1 MIAERLQDCLQP
13 VYERQQM
20 LGWRFMLAKLLGG
33 AIGVGLLFIVLK
45 ALGLAPWWLMALIML
60 SGLAVL
66 GIVAVA
72 LWARVY
78 TTKPDYHGVAKH
90 IAEQDPGLHDLLLT
104 ALEQAPDSETGKLGY
119 MQQRVLDRALDLG
132 RQALWIRSVPD
143 SKLRWA
149 QVMTR
154 VAGLLLVL
162 VFLGVLWPTGGWS
175 NRPVAGDAAGTE
187 SWMGSGPIV
196 FSVQPGDQ
204 DVEKGQSVVVLAR
217 FKGGPAPVG
226 VRIEYGADESSIN
239 ELPLQQ
245 ALKDPVFG
253 GTLQAIEQDTL
264 YRVTDGEHHSAWH
277 KLTVFEHPVL
287 EQADAVITPP
297 TYTKLPE
304 VSLVDTRRVS
314 GAAKSEVAM
323 LFTLN
328 KPVASARLVAED
340 QSELLLAP
348 SELDPKQYVL
358 NTSLTKTQR
367 YKLYL
372 EDADG
377 RPSKDAEAFWFDVVA
392 NLPPLAKLTSP
403 GKDVDVTPLEEV
415 ELSGK
420 TQDDYGLLA
429 HGFAY
434 SVDGDEAVQ
443 IAMPLETDGSEPLKA
458 EQQLAH
464 LLAMEALNVEPD
476 QLVSIYLWAE
486 DRDEEGNLRRA
497 ESDMYFA
504 QIRPFEKEFRQGVP
518 PPPPPSGEVPPP
530 ADELLKLQKEVINA
544 TWKVIRNDK
553 LNNAQQGL
561 GIQDD
566 VLVLVEGQEAV
577 LAAGQQMLQRLQDA
591 QMIQTLNEAMEHMR
605 QAVVHLEEAAPLL
618 KPAISQEQKAYQD
631 LLRMRARR
639 VELIEQQQQSQ
650 GGSGQPQDRQEMEE
664 FRLKQ
669 EDRRYET
676 QQQAEAEREQALN
689 EESQALARLKALAR
703 RQGDL
708 NEQLKEL
715 QAALDAEEEEAEK
728 ERLKRELARLSEQQ
742 EQLLRDIEEAQR
754 EMENSS
760 QRMQQAEARQSLQE
774 ARSQA
779 QDAAQA
785 LEAGDTQAAINAGTR
800 AEREL
805 EETKDALQDSAS
817 SQFADAMRDL
827 RRDADA
833 LREDQQAIADAMQH
847 QENSKRGHSLS
858 EANDSVQLSEAL
870 KRQQERVED
879 LTRRMQR
886 VSEVSEDSEPVLS
899 RRLEDT
905 LRDTDVQEADTA
917 LERTRM
923 WMDNGFMP
931 QAGEAQAQAQVGV
944 NQLAQGV
951 REAAEAVLG
960 NDAQSLARAE
970 QTLRGLREA
979 LEQEHSENSTGR
991 GQEARADRGSQ
1002 GQGEEGSAGQG
1013 AQETP
1018 QEAEG
1023 QQGQGGQSGQESEQD
1038 QEGQGSSSG
1047 DQGDAQGESQ
1057 EGEGQEGE
1065 GQEPGQ
1071 GQGQGE
1077 GQSQSPSEQ
1086 AGGQGQNPGQ
1096 GQGES
1101 PEAGQGSSPSQSAQ
1115 ASGGASSDLQPNA
1128 PGDQGGAG
1136 LGGAFAG
1143 PLQGGGFKDWA
1154 DRLRDLQDMLP
1165 DTQMQSDAAQLLSEA
1180 RSFRADLVRRSLD
1193 PDWQLVQRQLLA
1205 PMRELEAKIAEA
1217 RAELDPDRQQVR
1229 LDRDPVPER
1238 YQEMVQRYYEKLGQG
1253 ESNGQTPSNQTSGEG
1268 DTNN

>member
-20 LGWRFMLAKLLGG
+20 LGWRLMLAKLLGG

-45 ALGLAPWWLMALIML
+45 ALGVAPWWLMALIML
-60 SGLAVL
+60 GGLAVL

-78 TTKPDYHGVAKH
+78 TTKPDYHGVVKH
-90 IAEQDPGLHDLLLT
+90 IAEQDPALHDLLLT
-104 ALEQAPDSETGKLGY
+104 ALDQAPDPETGKLGY
-119 MQQRVLDRALDLG
+119 MQQRVLDRALELG
-132 RQALWIRSVPD
+132 RQALWIRAVPD

-149 QVMTR
+149 QGMTR
-154 VAGLLLVL
+154 AAGLVLVL
-162 VFLGVLWPTGGWS
+162 VFLGVLWPMGGWS
-175 NRPVAGDAAGTE
+175 ERQAVVDEAGVG
-187 SWMGSGPIV
+187 SWIGSGPIV
-196 FSVQPGDQ
+196 FSVEPGDQ
-204 DVEKGQSVVVLAR
+204 AVEKGQSVVVLAR
-217 FKGGPAPVG
+217 FTGGPAPVG
-226 VRIEYGADESSIN
+226 VRVEYGADVLSVN

-253 GTLQAIEQDTL
+253 GTLQAIEKDTV

-277 KLTVFEHPVL
+277 RLTVFEHPAL

-297 TYTKLPE
+297 AYTELPE
-304 VSLVDTRRVS
+304 QSLIDTRRVS
-314 GAAKSEVAM
+314 GAANSEVAM
-323 LFTLN
+323 VFTLN
-328 KPVASARLVAED
+328 KPVAAARLVAED

-348 SELDPKQYVL
+348 SELDPTRYVL
-358 NTSLTKTQR
+358 KTPLTQTQR

-372 EDADG
+372 EDTDG
-377 RPSKDAEAFWFDVVA
+377 RPNKDPAAFWFDVVA
-392 NLPPLAKLTSP
+392 NLPPVAKLTSP
-403 GKDVDVTPLEEV
+403 GRDVDVSPLEEV
-415 ELSGK
+415 ELAGK

-443 IAMPLETDGSEPLKA
+443 VAMPLETDDNQPLKA

-504 QIRPFEKEFRQGVP
+504 QIRPFEKEYSQGVP
-518 PPPPPSGEVPPP
+518 PPPPPPGAAPP

-553 LNNAQQGL
+553 LQGP
-561 GIQDD
+561 GSGSGQSPGVAEDAP
-566 VLVLVEGQEAV
+566 VLVEGQEAV
-577 LAAGQQMLQRLQDA
+577 LAAAHEMLQMLQDP
-591 QMIQTLNEAMEHMR
+591 QMVQILNQAMEHMR
-605 QAVVHLEEAAPLL
+605 QAVVHLEEEAPQL

-639 VELIEQQQQSQ
+639 VQLIEQQQSQ
-650 GGSGQPQDRQEMEE
+650 GGGGAPQDRQEMEE

-703 RQGDL
+703 RQSDL

-715 QAALDAEEEEAEK
+715 QAALEAEEEQAEE

-754 EMENSS
+754 SMENSS
-760 QRMQQAEARQSLQE
+760 QRMQNAEARKSLQE

-779 QDAAQA
+779 QDAAEA
-785 LEAGDTQAAINAGTR
+785 LEEGDTQSAINAGTR
-800 AEREL
+800 AERRL
-805 EETKDALQDSAS
+805 EETKEALQDSAS

-827 RRDADA
+827 RRDAEA
-833 LREDQQAIADAMQH
+833 LREDQQAIADAMKQ
-847 QENSKRGHSLS
+847 QTNERSRSLS
-858 EANDSVQLSEAL
+858 DGNDSAQLSEAL
-870 KRQQERVED
+870 KQQEERIED

-886 VSEVSEDSEPVLS
+886 ISEASEESEPVLS

-923 WMDNGFMP
+923 WMDNGFLP
-931 QAGEAQAQAQVGV
+931 QADQAQAQAQAGV

-979 LEQEHSENSTGR
+979 LEQELAANGADPT
-991 GQEARADRGSQ
+991 QEVRADRGQPGEGEEAGAGSGDEQ
-1002 GQGEEGSAGQG
+1002 PTQRGQDGQEGQEGQDGQRGQEEGQGQSGGQGEPSE
-1013 AQETP
+1013 
-1018 QEAEG
+1018 
-1023 QQGQGGQSGQESEQD
+1023 SGQP
-1038 QEGQGSSSG
+1038 GQ
-1047 DQGDAQGESQ
+1047 
-1057 EGEGQEGE
+1057 GEGQERGE
-1065 GQEPGQ
+1065 GEEPGEGQGAGQEPGQ
-1071 GQGQGE
+1071 GQGE
-1077 GQSQSPSEQ
+1077 SETP
-1086 AGGQGQNPGQ
+1086 GSGQGQ
-1096 GQGES
+1096 
-1101 PEAGQGSSPSQSAQ
+1101 
-1115 ASGGASSDLQPNA
+1115 GASSDLQPDA
-1128 PGDQGGAG
+1128 SGGQGGAG

-1143 PLQGGGFKDWA
+1143 PIRGGGFKDWA

-1165 DTQMQSDAAQLLSEA
+1165 DTQMQSDAAQLLVEA
-1180 RSFRADLVRRSLD
+1180 REFRADLVRRSLD

-1205 PMRELEAKIAEA
+1205 PMRELEAKIAQA
-1217 RAELDPDRQQVR
+1217 RAELDPDRQKVR

-1238 YQEMVQRYYEKLGQG
+1238 YQEMVQRYYEKLGEG
-1253 ESNGQTPSNQTSGEG
+1253 GQTTDGPTGPAPSGEG
-1268 DTNN
+1268 DASN